1 MTINDIW
8 GQINV
13 EPCYEKIINS
23 KEFVSQ
29 KNKVQLGLN
38 CNDNAIHTRYHHSLG
53 VYYLACK
60 LINLCKAKFSNI
72 LNITLE
78 DEQAIKCMA
87 LVHDIGHGCFSHVSE
102 KFLDGTH
109 EDNTVNILLDE
120 NSEINNAIVSTFGKT
135 VLDKTISLIK
145 MKEKINGKELQSSE
159 PSLIFIVRKL
169 LSGGIDIDR
178 MDYIFRDSRFV
189 MGENNDFSSIL
200 NSIKLEYIDDD
211 LEIVFDSDAEY
222 KIANFFNKRF
232 ELYDTLY
239 LDNKTRVMEAIFGK
253 FLELTNNHLSW
264 NTTEV
269 EMNNLF
275 RQYMNHSNEIIK
287 RYATILSGKKLDDG
301 FIIREINNTTSYD
314 FYKKRLYRL
323 VPELKKYDSCIFFS
337 HCSASIYN
345 SKNKIFIDKD
355 GLIREISES
364 SRILNSELKKEKYI
378 VSIDLKL
385 LKKCLELDCIP
396 SDEIE
401 EIIKR
406 VRNATSAEIE
416 QEKKYTFKENSN
428 PCEDFKKI
436 ISVLNLTEPKFIEN
450 VDTYYDCENI
460 LETCRINV
468 RKRVNNDIVEYTVKR
483 PLSDKSSIS
492 KREEKNF
499 SSLEEVIEF
508 LQKEWKIPI
517 KELTEKITLKTKRA
531 RYDLKYFD
539 GVFEITFDKTT
550 PIVDGV
556 EYKSNYM
563 VECEL
568 KNGNSAYLYFINQF
582 IKSFDFIEECKLS
595 KKEIAM
601 TIISKQNDSENP
613 DYKGKTKK
621 LVSIK

>member
-38 CNDNAIHTRYHHSLG
+38 CNDNAIHTRYQHSLG

-120 NSEINNAIVSTFGKT
+120 NSEINNAIVSTFG
-135 VLDKTISLIK
+135 
-145 MKEKINGKELQSSE
+145 N
-159 PSLIFIVRKL
+159 
-169 LSGGIDIDR
+169 
-178 MDYIFRDSRFV
+178 SRFV

-200 NSIKLEYIDDD
+200 NSMKLEYIDDD

-275 RQYMNHSNEIIK
+275 R
-287 RYATILSGKKLDDG
+287 
-301 FIIREINNTTSYD
+301 
-314 FYKKRLYRL
+314 
-323 VPELKKYDSCIFFS
+323 
-337 HCSASIYN
+337 
-345 SKNKIFIDKD
+345 
-355 GLIREISES
+355 
-364 SRILNSELKKEKYI
+364 
-378 VSIDLKL
+378 
-385 LKKCLELDCIP
+385 
-396 SDEIE
+396 
-401 EIIKR
+401 
-406 VRNATSAEIE
+406 
-416 QEKKYTFKENSN
+416 
-428 PCEDFKKI
+428 
-436 ISVLNLTEPKFIEN
+436 
-450 VDTYYDCENI
+450 
-460 LETCRINV
+460 
-468 RKRVNNDIVEYTVKR
+468 
-483 PLSDKSSIS
+483 
-492 KREEKNF
+492 
-499 SSLEEVIEF
+499 
-508 LQKEWKIPI
+508 
-517 KELTEKITLKTKRA
+517 
-531 RYDLKYFD
+531 
-539 GVFEITFDKTT
+539 
-550 PIVDGV
+550 
-556 EYKSNYM
+556 
-563 VECEL
+563 
-568 KNGNSAYLYFINQF
+568 
-582 IKSFDFIEECKLS
+582 
-595 KKEIAM
+595 
-601 TIISKQNDSENP
+601 
-613 DYKGKTKK
+613 
-621 LVSIK
+621 